1 LRSAQRAEKEKEM
14 TKQEAFAPAE
24 SRSSALWGT
33 GNRGGGQR
41 SSALWGKGGRPF
53 VTLAVAALALT
64 LPVVATAA
72 RAGKGGPK
80 PDGKGTYVPQA
91 LLDKAHKN
99 PSGKLRVIV
108 QSNQGRS
115 GAENA
120 FKGLGAGNLGRRLD
134 LVGAVSIE
142 IPASKLDKL
151 ASIPGLTVTPDAVV
165 KVSALPAGVGAPVS
179 GQLWPYE
186 AAFGQLW
193 ASDERYAANMPTIA
207 IVDSG
212 VEPGR
217 ADFGSRLLASV
228 NMSSLPN
235 NSPGDGRG
243 HGTFVAGVAGGSA
256 YGYAGGAPKSNLV
269 SIDVMDDNGVARTSD
284 VIAACQWILDNK
296 GKYNIR
302 VANFSLHSGMPS
314 NFTVDPL
321 DRAVEKLWFNGVTVV
336 AAAGNYGTSNTTPS
350 GVLYAPGNDPFVI
363 TVGAIDLG
371 GTARDK
377 DDFAAPWSAWGR
389 TYDGFMKPDVA
400 APGRFMIGPVPA
412 LSSLVKQKADHVVAT
427 GYIQLSG
434 TSFASPVVAAAA
446 AEILSRHPE
455 YKPDQIK
462 GALMVSARKIT
473 NGAMDSAGAGE
484 IVAARAATLRV
495 SPPNPNAALNGFLVS
510 DGSGGLRFDG
520 TAWQAASYSDA
531 SWDTASY
538 ADASWSDASWDV
550 ASYADASWDAASY
563 ADASYAN
570 VSYADASYADA
581 SYEDAAEGDATSDT
595 SLGVS
600 PLDMLEILNDPLL
613 APPVAP
619 LPDPTP

>member
-1 LRSAQRAEKEKEM
+1 M
-14 TKQEAFAPAE
+14 TRQEAFAPAE

-53 VTLAVAALALT
+53 VTFAVAALALS
-64 LPVVATAA
+64 LPMAA
-72 RAGKGGPK
+72 LAGGGSGKSGPK
-80 PDGKGTYVPQA
+80 RDGNGTYVPQA
-91 LLDKAHKN
+91 LLDKAHKTPN
-99 PSGKLRVIV
+99 GKLRVIV
-108 QSNQGRS
+108 QSSQGRS

-134 LVGAVSIE
+134 LVGGVSIE

-165 KVSALPAGVGAPVS
+165 KVSALPSTAPVS

-193 ASDERYAANMPTIA
+193 GTDDRYAANMPTIA
-207 IVDSG
+207 VVDSG
-212 VEPGR
+212 IEPGR
-217 ADFGSRLLASV
+217 ADFGTRLLASV

-243 HGTFVAGVAGGSA
+243 HGTFVAGIASGSA

-284 VIAACQWILDNK
+284 VIAACQWILDTK
-296 GKYNIR
+296 AKYNIR
-302 VANFSLHSGMPS
+302 VANFSLHSSMPS
-314 NFTVDPL
+314 NFTTDPL
-321 DRAVEKLWFNGVTVV
+321 DKAVERLWFKGVTVV
-336 AAAGNYGTSNTTPS
+336 AAAGNYGTSNTLPS
-350 GVLYAPGNDPFVI
+350 GVRYAPGNDPFVI

-371 GTARDK
+371 GTAKDR

-400 APGRFMIGPVPA
+400 APGRYMIGPVPV
-412 LSSLVKQKADHVVAT
+412 LSTLAKQKADHVVAP

-455 YKPDQIK
+455 YTPDQIK

-484 IVAARAATLRV
+484 IVAARAAGLRL
-495 SPPNPNAALNGFLVS
+495 SAPNPNAALNKFLVS
-510 DGSGGLRFDG
+510 DGSGGTTFDG
-520 TAWQAASYSDA
+520 AAWQAASYSDA

-563 ADASYAN
+563 ADASYADA
-570 VSYADASYADA
+570 SYADASYADA
-581 SYEDAAEGDATSDT
+581 SYEDAAEGDATSDS

-613 APPVAP
+613 APPAAP